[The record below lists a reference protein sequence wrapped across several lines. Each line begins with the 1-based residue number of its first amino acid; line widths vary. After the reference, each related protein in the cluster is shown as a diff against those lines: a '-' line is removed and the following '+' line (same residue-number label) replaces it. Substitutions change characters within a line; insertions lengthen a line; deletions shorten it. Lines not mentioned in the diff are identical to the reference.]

1 MGDVRKALGRGNI
14 WGKTSYIYI
23 YVYIH
28 KMEYYMAIK
37 KNKIMLFA
45 ATSTLNIHWKDWWSW
60 SSNTLTTW
68 YKELTHW
75 KRPWCWERLKAGRE
89 GTRWLDGITDSM
101 DMSLRK
107 LQEMVMDREAWYAIV
122 HGVAKSQTRLSDW
135 ITTSSNM
142 DEPRDYRTKWT
153 RSEKD
158 KYDSTYVWNLKKWY
172 KDFPGSPVV
181 QTPHFNCK
189 GHKLNLWSG
198 S

>member
-1 MGDVRKALGRGNI
+1 MFINRWMDKGDIV
-14 WGKTSYIYI
+14 YIYMCVCV

-45 ATSTLNIHWKDWWSW
+45 ATSTLNIHRKDWWSW

-107 LQEMVMDREAWYAIV
+107 LQEMVMDREAWCAIV

-158 KYDSTYVWNLKKWY
+158 KYDSTYVWNLKKRY
-172 KDFPGSPVV
+172 KDFPGSSVV
-181 QTPHFNCK
+181 QTLHFNCK